1 MRVTA
6 QKKQET
12 RRQILEA
19 TSNLLQEKGFDQTT
33 TRDIAAA
40 ARVAAGTV
48 FNYFASKEALVVALV
63 AEALDDAAEAFE
75 TRLRGDESLDEALFA
90 HVAVGLRHLAPH
102 RPYVGRV
109 LEVASS
115 PLATSGACP
124 QAEQIRAE
132 HLEAV
137 GRLIGTHGGKNAA
150 SVSFVTMHLYWTLYL
165 GVLAFW
171 SSDESP
177 RQEDTLVVLDQAMRM
192 FAASLADARK
202 IDEEVTD
209 VTENR

>member
-1 MRVTA
+1 M
-6 QKKQET
+6 
-12 RRQILEA
+12 
-19 TSNLLQEKGFDQTT
+19 
-33 TRDIAAA
+33 
-40 ARVAAGTV
+40 
-48 FNYFASKEALVVALV
+48 
-63 AEALDDAAEAFE
+63 
-75 TRLRGDESLDEALFA
+75 FA

-102 RPYVGRV
+102 RAYVGRV

-115 PLATSGACP
+115 PLATSGACA
-124 QAEQIRAE
+124 QAELIRAE
-132 HLEAV
+132 QLEAV
-137 GRLIGTHGGKNAA
+137 GRLIGAHGGRNAA

-177 RQEDTLVVLDQAMRM
+177 QQEDTLVVLDQSMRM

-209 VTENR
+209 VTGNR

>member
-48 FNYFASKEALVVALV
+48 FNYFASKEALVIALI

-102 RPYVGRV
+102 RAYVG
-109 LEVASS
+109 
-115 PLATSGACP
+115 
-124 QAEQIRAE
+124 
-132 HLEAV
+132 
-137 GRLIGTHGGKNAA
+137 
-150 SVSFVTMHLYWTLYL
+150 
-165 GVLAFW
+165 
-171 SSDESP
+171 
-177 RQEDTLVVLDQAMRM
+177 
-192 FAASLADARK
+192 
-202 IDEEVTD
+202 D
-209 VTENR
+209 VHR